1 MIGVRINGE
10 EASVEEGTV
19 SSFLSSNGY
28 DASRTA
34 VLLNGRVVPR
44 AELGEVFLKDGDVME
59 IVSFVGGG

>member
-10 EASVEEGTV
+10 DASVEEGTV

-34 VLLNGRVVPR
+34 VLLNGRVVRR
-44 AELGEVFLKDGDVME
+44 AELGEVSLKDGDVME